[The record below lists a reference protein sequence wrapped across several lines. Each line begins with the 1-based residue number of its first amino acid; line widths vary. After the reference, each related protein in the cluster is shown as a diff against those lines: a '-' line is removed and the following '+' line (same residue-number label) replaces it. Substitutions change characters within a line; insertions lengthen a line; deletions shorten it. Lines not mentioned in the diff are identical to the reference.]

1 MVTCA
6 DDKAVTYALF
16 AESGGS
22 TEILGA
28 MDTNL
33 KSKELIF
40 YGASCLVVL
49 SCNEDLRTSLSEG
62 DGISLIVDALHCHK
76 KDDPTAVVLQALL
89 VNLLHRNSAAKKA
102 GVASNCIPIVS
113 SILSGAHNRDKV
125 LMSSLH
131 VLRHLSAERDVR
143 LAESKNR
150 SQIFKEVIAAIVDNT
165 QNEPIV
171 AHGLWIFLNLMNG
184 SHDNKSRFLGEN
196 GVALLESIAQDQ
208 QRNDSIMYLVS
219 ATYHQLLKVQRIRTE
234 LFAKHTLAHL
244 KRNLETFSEP
254 KPLIATYR
262 ALYAF
267 SFHSTARSSIGLE
280 TAPFIIQHLQL
291 PHIAVGLA
299 AILGKLVL
307 KLCLDLTVKEN
318 LIELKGIDAVRA
330 AIGHSQDQLGA
341 LRFLVAAEQFLNS
354 PPDSEMPSRPDV
366 ADLLLMHH
374 VHTDANENP
383 NDILDSP
390 RSESSS
396 SSLSS
401 EDDEI
406 SAELKNETSRH
417 GEETVLP
424 VTPIPTSAA
433 SKDNDT
439 SKSPRKSP
447 RADTPVPMDDEL
459 AALLEDIEIS
469 TSPMASP
476 QQSPVKS
483 KAHHMKVTVTPKAV
497 LDLDDSFTDLDA
509 ELEKLK
515 EDDFGGIRALD
526 RFDDL
531 ASGSGEHTGSSIAS
545 EDATD
550 GSSPDGS
557 SPDDIL
563 ARIEAIEKMTEELD
577 SMSSSN
583 ASASAAEAP
592 SYAEI
597 AALPPKEVPQSLDE
611 LDDAM
616 KALEMART
624 APSPEPTTVVDS
636 ESPRSDD
643 SEETSKV
650 DSTAHSDSE
659 EDSSKTDSDETT
671 ASTDSSP
678 VEPIASD
685 LDIIAPAAEK
695 EPEVVV
701 AAVEPEVVP
710 PHVESE
716 PISETPDEVSTPETP
731 AASESTE
738 SSTHVEEVTEPT
750 TPVVEEPEATTPV
763 EEAPAQV
770 VEPVAEVAPEVVAV
784 ESPVA
789 TPPAAEEPDI
799 KAEAPS
805 SQTDKPTV
813 QEAVKTQPETKPV
826 TAQQNGTTAH
836 SNAPSNTKPS
846 KKPRSKGDK
855 TTATTQVGITKQT
868 RAQPVAIY
876 ATVGVLLAVMAAAA
890 VSYLL

>member
-1 MVTCA
+1 
-6 DDKAVTYALF
+6 
-16 AESGGS
+16 
-22 TEILGA
+22 

-33 KSKELIF
+33 KNKELIY

-49 SCNEDLRTSLSEG
+49 SCNEDLRASLSEG

-102 GVASNCIPIVS
+102 GVASNCVPIAL
-113 SILSGAHNRDKV
+113 SILTGAHNRDKV

-131 VLRHLSAERDVR
+131 LLRHLSTERDVR

-196 GVALLESIAQDQ
+196 GVALLETIAQDQ

-267 SFHSTARSSIGLE
+267 AFHSTARNSIGLE

-307 KLCLDLTVKEN
+307 KLCLDPTVKER
-318 LIELKGIDAVRA
+318 LVELKGIDAVRA

-341 LRFLVAAEQFLNS
+341 LRFLVAAEEFLNS
-354 PPDSEMPSRPDV
+354 PTDAEMPPRPDV

-374 VHTDANENP
+374 VHSEENRR
-383 NDILDSP
+383 DSMDSP

-396 SSLSS
+396 SSVSS
-401 EDDEI
+401 ESDDEI
-406 SAELKNETSRH
+406 SAELKNETSPRS
-417 GEETVLP
+417 GDETMH
-424 VTPIPTSAA
+424 VTPIPTTA
-433 SKDNDT
+433 SKDDN
-439 SKSPRKSP
+439 KSPRKSP
-447 RADTPVPMDDEL
+447 RADTPVPIDDEM

-476 QQSPVKS
+476 QPSPVKS
-483 KAHHMKVTVTPKAV
+483 KAHHMKVTVTPKVV
-497 LDLDDSFTDLDA
+497 LDLDDSFSDLDA

-531 ASGSGEHTGSSIAS
+531 ASGGGDNTGSSIAS

-550 GSSPDGS
+550 GSSPDGA

-577 SMSSSN
+577 SMASSN
-583 ASASAAEAP
+583 TSASDAVGAP
-592 SYAEI
+592 SYAEV
-597 AALPPKEVPQSLDE
+597 AALPAKDVPQTLDE
-611 LDDAM
+611 LDDAV
-616 KALEMART
+616 KALEMAQT
-624 APSPEPTTVVDS
+624 APSPEPTETTAPIDS
-636 ESPRSDD
+636 VSPRSDD

-650 DSTAHSDSE
+650 DNSVHSDSE
-659 EDSSKTDSDETT
+659 ETSSKTDSDETT

-678 VEPIASD
+678 IEPIAAD
-685 LDIIAPAAEK
+685 LDLIAPVDEK
-695 EPEVVV
+695 EPEATPTVVE
-701 AAVEPEVVP
+701 AEPIP
-710 PHVESE
+710 STVESE
-716 PISETPDEVSTPETP
+716 PVSPTVKEDSTPEAPVTPESSVDSTPHVEEAYEPPTTIVPEEPKAATPIVDEEPSQQEPEVEATPVSTP
-731 AASESTE
+731 
-738 SSTHVEEVTEPT
+738 PT
-750 TPVVEEPEATTPV
+750 TQEPET
-763 EEAPAQV
+763 
-770 VEPVAEVAPEVVAV
+770 
-784 ESPVA
+784 
-789 TPPAAEEPDI
+789 
-799 KAEAPS
+799 KAEPPKSPQNDA
-805 SQTDKPTV
+805 PTV
-813 QEAVKTQPETKPV
+813 QAAETQPEPVKPATV
-826 TAQQNGTTAH
+826 EQNGTASEH
-836 SNAPSNTKPS
+836 STAPSTSSKSKPPP
-846 KKPRSKGDK
+846 KKSRVKGDK
-855 TTATTQVGITKQT
+855 TTATSQVGITKQT
-868 RAQPVAIY
+868 RAQPVAVY
-876 ATVGVLLAVMAAAA
+876 ATVGVLLAVIAAAA
-890 VSYLL
+890 VSYML